1 VNVKIGVVV
10 LQLVNRVTALFEP
23 EVPVYADLKEG
34 LLKKAVAMMTT
45 VIGDPNGNEFV
56 RRAVMLSGFFAT
68 YVLAEVVT
76 RVGAER
82 LQVSE
87 DDMRSLRHDKLDAAR
102 ELNTSPYSIFVP
114 GFLQRLRS
122 ANDIE
127 VKAPE
132 VVLSQV
138 KQEKPSTAIPVS
150 ALPAESRDRP
160 ADQVMTDD
168 YVYTLRELNTVLKE
182 VDRLPLA
189 STFTGLTDSRSL
201 SAFRNETETLAKLR
215 HWSPAHT
222 FHYLSRAISPEVWQM
237 VGPEIENELSGIC
250 YSNAI
255 SQLWSN
261 LAQLCGGVVEDE
273 KMLDQ
278 LLGLVQDEKE
288 SVLTFLSRVSTYRD
302 QCRNSHMP
310 YDDSFFIMISRRG
323 LRSTALASQTA
334 AVVANTWNDWV
345 RTVAMLDR
353 RSKQCQS
360 DVGRPQQGAAVIDL
374 TGEDKSG
381 TGTVATATLGSAYP
395 RVRRC
400 YNCGK
405 TGHLARQCTADKGPR
420 KCWNCGQTG
429 HLASACPN
437 REGVSSQVSEQ
448 AASKP
453 EAVTTKAAVINDG
466 SRGMVAHEGGVVET
480 VIIPSRTVTFQNSQS
495 GQEEDVG
502 GAILTAWWEGVPLR
516 GLVDTGAADA
526 LLSYERYCALQS
538 SSASVISL
546 EKTSSSIQLADGSM
560 KAVAGMVK
568 LALRFSNG
576 VTLVHPF
583 YVVQGLC
590 PSVIWGVKLLARL
603 GTSVTISECEQGVRI
618 STSFVSE
625 GQKSK
630 LLCDQSSD
638 TTVTTESVVP
648 DILAVR
654 CCGDSYAVS
663 SDIEELASGE
673 TPSEVES
680 YTPNGEND
688 EPKCDSYVFDW
699 RRVPAAPNY
708 FYRVREVRA
717 DDVIDCPGQR
727 YVCEV
732 RLPNLC
738 ATEETNKVVDY
749 SSALLSK
756 LSTEQKRLYFKEI
769 DSYIANS
776 WWKREELAGSVEK
789 GNYYNNDDPIIIFGL
804 PQSSLK

>member
-1 VNVKIGVVV
+1 
-10 LQLVNRVTALFEP
+10 
-23 EVPVYADLKEG
+23 
-34 LLKKAVAMMTT
+34 
-45 VIGDPNGNEFV
+45 
-56 RRAVMLSGFFAT
+56 
-68 YVLAEVVT
+68 
-76 RVGAER
+76 
-82 LQVSE
+82 
-87 DDMRSLRHDKLDAAR
+87 
-102 ELNTSPYSIFVP
+102 
-114 GFLQRLRS
+114 
-122 ANDIE
+122 
-127 VKAPE
+127 
-132 VVLSQV
+132 
-138 KQEKPSTAIPVS
+138 
-150 ALPAESRDRP
+150 
-160 ADQVMTDD
+160 
-168 YVYTLRELNTVLKE
+168 
-182 VDRLPLA
+182 
-189 STFTGLTDSRSL
+189 
-201 SAFRNETETLAKLR
+201 
-215 HWSPAHT
+215 
-222 FHYLSRAISPEVWQM
+222 
-237 VGPEIENELSGIC
+237 
-250 YSNAI
+250 
-255 SQLWSN
+255 
-261 LAQLCGGVVEDE
+261 
-273 KMLDQ
+273 
-278 LLGLVQDEKE
+278 
-288 SVLTFLSRVSTYRD
+288 
-302 QCRNSHMP
+302 CRNSHMP

-360 DVGRPQQGAAVIDL
+360 DVGRSQQGAAVIDL
-374 TGEDKSG
+374 TGEDRSG

-420 KCWNCGQTG
+420 KCWNCSQTG

-448 AASKP
+448 AASKT

-502 GAILTAWWEGVPLR
+502 GALLTAWWEGVPLR

-560 KAVAGMVK
+560 RAVAGMVK

-663 SDIEELASGE
+663 SDIEELASE
-673 TPSEVES
+673 EAPSEVES

-738 ATEETNKVVDY
+738 ATEETKKVVDY

-776 WWKREELAGSVEK
+776 CRMEKASFAGENVGAILSEIALAVNAVSEM
-789 GNYYNNDDPIIIFGL
+789 NNETDHDDGVCMACLDISRAFYRLRLCSSSGCLTRLWLRTCHKWYSTSRLIFGL
-804 PQSSLK
+804 AAGPSGLEAFVLRILALAKQAGVLDGVYSWAYLDDLTLIGTSSKVRRAVLVIRELAALHGLPIPASKTVILCSHGPSLRSRHLGVFWDVAEQHLTVSCATFEKPVVKEKFSKRQLFSVVGKWHDGLRRHPEWSLAADTCRMIAGRWTLAWDKPHLLSAEEKKVLTTAFAMVEDGIVSHSHNLPVRCGTTIVAQCDASTVGYGWLWFLEGADQQPLCMRARWWKGGRRFWFVWPLAGLALLSLRQFYQTELR